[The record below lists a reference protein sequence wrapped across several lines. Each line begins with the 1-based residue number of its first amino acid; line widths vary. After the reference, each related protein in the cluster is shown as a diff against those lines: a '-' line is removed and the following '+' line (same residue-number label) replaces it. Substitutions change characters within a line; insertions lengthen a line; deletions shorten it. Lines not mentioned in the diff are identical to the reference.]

1 MLKLNRKLPEVYLES
16 YELPNGLTADVYDYS
31 RKLAGDRWLVG
42 LIIRID
48 VEVRESD
55 FDRFENGKE
64 LFEKF
69 KEENGSSVTF
79 EMTKERNFI
88 DQQEKDKIF
97 AELLKS
103 IKENTMKYMGH
114 EKLADRFRRK
124 KLAEFIE
131 RQNWWK

>member
-48 VEVRESD
+48 VEVTESD
-55 FDRFENGKE
+55 FAQFENGKE
-64 LFEKF
+64 LFERF
-69 KEENGSSVTF
+69 KEENGNSVTF

-88 DQQEKDKIF
+88 DQQEKDAIF

-103 IKENTMKYMGH
+103 IKENTLKYMGH
-114 EKLADRFRRK
+114 EKLAERFRRK